1 MKKRNKAIIL
11 SSLIAVVVTSL
22 LLLCFWLL
30 GWFGAE
36 PAWIVVLQ
44 TLGALAVLIGS
55 CLGSFRLFTRERVN
69 EDDKKLELWRA
80 EEIKRTF
87 NLVWKKHSKL
97 TANPYSIPW
106 YVQLTEDPS
115 HDQSLLQ
122 QMGFELIDPVDELP
136 TDLVAVRFWAS
147 DSAIIVTIDLMMSKD
162 SVTKSVQSLLELLKK
177 KRARQIF
184 NGALC
189 SVNLGSLLNST
200 EISSS
205 EISQKYR
212 SMLEDLNKQTG
223 LVLPVYCAFTDMAQV
238 KDLCELFSPLDE
250 TERDQPFG
258 ALIDVNESRHYEKQW
273 FDDSFE
279 ALVKG
284 IASSISASLKHQL
297 NADYRDSSV
306 AGLFQ
311 LSALRYDIEDFL
323 SLTFNQHQF
332 DDVELFF
339 RGYFFVN
346 TGGDSKTLDV
356 VSAMHASDLGF
367 DSISTV
373 QTSSKTL
380 SLFAKGL
387 FPNLVLKESELVGVN
402 KKRELTYRTTRL
414 VATVGLVV
422 LFAGFL
428 AMIRASYIYQQ
439 SLDDK
444 AQAMLSQYKDN
455 LRVNKIQPDDLASP
469 VFSLYELREIDQLY
483 KQDNRPWYVLSWL
496 PSSSIAQYVNEA
508 YYSELTSELLTLMR
522 DYLMKD
528 MFVYNSLDDK
538 VKTLE
543 LLNLQQ
549 ILYNPNR
556 HSSEPLVNYYINA
569 LDEEGS
575 GYANLIERFTLL
587 AKDALNTKSVPPAFD
602 PQLLELVRG
611 TLSSNDVSELLYQH
625 IMQHKDFSRRVDL
638 RSQLNPTYD
647 QVFNFKQD
655 FSGYLIPYAFT
666 RDGFEE
672 LSNETGFQLASEAIK
687 AYEGVMGR
695 ISGDAE
701 MNRINRQLRERYI
714 KDYIRYWSAFT
725 SSVSLTTVDSWGGSE
740 QQLALVTDPNFSPL
754 LQFYQVIDENTNL
767 LKSLVAKETP
777 TEENAQ
783 QKDTDT
789 AKEESPLTP
798 ANGAAMERVAESIT
812 YPFRH
817 VHSVI
822 AANKTGK
829 SLYDVAIADLLALRD
844 WIAKS
849 KEVQFKGHYFLEQL
863 KNTDTSNPVA
873 KLNSAAD
880 NYNVPILP
888 ELMQQQATL
897 VNGLALDSVREV
909 INQDWSK
916 VSDFYQT
923 RLANHYPFSPLS
935 TTDAALSDVESFF
948 KPNGQFD
955 QFASKYANQLDIT
968 ISKEL
973 FINGFVP
980 HQYLSLSWQYQ
991 PFKESVSRIQKQLF
1005 TGDKLGFKFSV
1016 KAEQMSPVLTRFAL
1030 ITNTK
1035 LFEYQNGP
1043 KLWRA
1048 QAWPIPTNQVQDIS
1062 VLIEDTSGV
1071 IKRDKQSG
1079 VWSWFKVADSMH
1091 GASQVGSSEL
1101 IWRYQVG
1108 DNEVNLV
1115 VKSDGVGQPFDSSF
1129 FKQLTLP
1136 QWL

>member
-1 MKKRNKAIIL
+1 MMKKNKAIVL
-11 SSLIAVVVTSL
+11 ASLIALVITSL
-22 LLLCFWLL
+22 LMLVFWGL
-30 GWFGAE
+30 GWFGTE
-36 PAWIVVLQ
+36 PAWVIVLQ
-44 TLGALAVLIGS
+44 TLGALVVLIGS
-55 CLGSFRLFTRERVN
+55 GLGSYRLFRRKKIN
-69 EDDKKLELWRA
+69 EDEKKLEQWRVD
-80 EEIKRTF
+80 EIKRTF
-87 NLVWKKHSKL
+87 NLVWRKHSKL
-97 TANPYSIPW
+97 NANPYSIPW

-147 DSAIIVTIDLMMSKD
+147 DAAIIVTVDLMMNKES
-162 SVTKSVQSLLELLKK
+162 SSKSVQILLDLVQK
-177 KRARQIF
+177 KRARQAF
-184 NGALC
+184 NGVLC
-189 SVNLGSLLNST
+189 SVNLGSLINST
-200 EISSS
+200 EISAS
-205 EISQKYR
+205 ETSQKYR

-223 LVLPVYCAFTDMAQV
+223 LILPVYCAFTDMAQV
-238 KDLCELFSPLDE
+238 RDLCELFSPLDE

-258 ALIDVNESRHYEKQW
+258 ALRDLNESRHYDKEW
-273 FDDSFE
+273 FDDSYE

-284 IASSISASLKHQL
+284 IASTISSSLKQQL

-306 AGLFQ
+306 SGLFQ

-356 VSAMHASDLGF
+356 VSAMHASELGF
-367 DSISTV
+367 ESISTV
-373 QTSSKTL
+373 NTTSKTL

-387 FPNLVLKESELVGVN
+387 FPSCVLKESTLVGVN
-402 KKRELTYRTTRL
+402 RKREFTYRTTRL
-414 VATVGLVV
+414 AATVGLVV
-422 LFAGFL
+422 LFGGFL
-428 AMIRASYIYQQ
+428 ALIRASYVYQQ
-439 SLDDK
+439 NLDDQ
-444 AQAMLSQYKDN
+444 AQAMLAQYKDN
-455 LRVNKIQPDDLASP
+455 LRVNEIQPDDLASP

-483 KQDNRPWYVLSWL
+483 KQDNQPWYVLSWL
-496 PSSSIAQYVNEA
+496 PSSSIAEYVNSA
-508 YYSELTSELLTLMR
+508 YYGELTSELLTLMR
-522 DYLMKD
+522 DYIMKD

-549 ILYNPNR
+549 ILYNPDR
-556 HSSEPLVNYYINA
+556 HSSEPLVNYYIGA
-569 LDEEGS
+569 LNEEGS

-587 AKDALNTKSVPPAFD
+587 AQDALSTKAVPPPYD
-602 PQLLELVRG
+602 EQLLELVRG

-638 RSQLNPTYD
+638 RNQLNPTFD
-647 QVFNFKQD
+647 QVYSFKQD

-714 KDYIRYWSAFT
+714 KDYISHWTAFT
-725 SSVSLTTVDSWGGSE
+725 GSVSLTTVDSWGGSE

-767 LKSLVAKETP
+767 LKTFETTEKEQPADKDASAKE
-777 TEENAQ
+777 
-783 QKDTDT
+783 
-789 AKEESPLTP
+789 EESPLTP

-817 VHSVI
+817 IHSVI

-829 SLYDVAIADLLALRD
+829 SPFDVAMGDLQALRD

-849 KEVQFKGHYFLEQL
+849 KEIQFKGHYFLEQL
-863 KNTDTSNPVA
+863 ENADASNPIA
-873 KLNSAAD
+873 KLNSSAD

-897 VNGLALDSVREV
+897 VNGLALDSIREV
-909 INQDWSK
+909 INQDWAK

-923 RLANHYPFSPLS
+923 RLASHYPFNTTS

-948 KPNGQFD
+948 KPNGEFD
-955 QFASKYANQLDIT
+955 QFATKYANQLDIT
-968 ISKEL
+968 INKEL

-991 PFKESVSRIQKQLF
+991 PFKESVSRIQDQLF

-1016 KAEQMSPVLTRFAL
+1016 RAEKMSPVLTRFAL
-1030 ITNTK
+1030 ITNSK

-1043 KLWRA
+1043 KLWRT

-1062 VLIEDTSGV
+1062 ILIEDTSGV

-1079 VWSWFKVADSMH
+1079 AWSWFKVADAMQ

-1108 DNEVNLV
+1108 DNEVNLL
-1115 VKSDGVGQPFDSSF
+1115 VKSDGVGQPFDSGF